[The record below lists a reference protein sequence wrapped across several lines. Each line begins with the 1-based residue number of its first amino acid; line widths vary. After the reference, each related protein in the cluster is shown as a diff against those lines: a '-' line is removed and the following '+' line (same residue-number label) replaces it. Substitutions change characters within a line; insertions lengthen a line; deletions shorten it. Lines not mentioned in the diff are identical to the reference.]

1 MDLTELAIAALAAKD
16 EYLAYKDEIK
26 QYLDRL
32 DELAAKKDQA
42 HAEHLRAYY
51 ASQAASKL
59 PKPMAIKSA
68 INNVR
73 EICAEILVVTN
84 PVGAISIKD
93 PRTVAKYR
101 LLIPDLRDTL
111 ESVLFVE
118 KTLKGIL

>member
-1 MDLTELAIAALAAKD
+1 MDLTELAIAAVAAKD
-16 EYLAYKDEIK
+16 EYLAYKEDV
-26 QYLDRL
+26 QDYLDRL

-51 ASQAASKL
+51 ASQAVSKL

-73 EICAEILVVTN
+73 EICAEILAVTN

-93 PRTVAKYR
+93 PRTVAKYK
-101 LLIPDLRDTL
+101 LLITDLRDTL
-111 ESVLFVE
+111 ESVRFIE
-118 KTLKGIL
+118 KTLEVLA